1 MDTGSKILLGLIGG
15 GSIAAGIL
23 LLSDEGRNTLAD
35 TGGLPA
41 PAPDQHPD
49 AQIVAVGYVGG
60 QPTQIALMSIGGR
73 HYLVPD
79 AADAWNSMAAD
90 AAGAGI
96 TFSINSSFRT
106 MAQQQSL
113 VSKLGRYNEGG
124 LAAKAGKSPHQRG
137 IAVDVN
143 VGSSGK
149 GTPGT
154 NRAWRWLAEE
164 RNAARYGFVIDY
176 LVNPGGEA
184 WHLSHEP
191 RLASRFAGFGELV
204 AFAPR
209 PRYRIGL

>member
-49 AQIVAVGYVGG
+49 AQVMAVGYIGG
-60 QPTQIALMSIGGR
+60 QPTQVALKSIGGR
-73 HYLVPD
+73 HYLIPD

-124 LAAKAGKSPHQRG
+124 LAAEAGKSPHQRG
-137 IAVDVN
+137 VAVDVN

-154 NRAWRWLAEE
+154 NRAWFWLLD
-164 RNAARYGFVIDY
+164 NAWRYGFVIDY
-176 LVNPGGEA
+176 LVNHGGEP
-184 WHLSHEP
+184 WHLEWEP
-191 RLASRFAGFGELV
+191 RYAGRYKPTGLGRFAGLD
-204 AFAPR
+204 R
-209 PRYRIGL
+209 LYYIG